1 MANTVERTPPR
12 QSVVTGASSG
22 LGLAFAEHLAQAG
35 SDLVLVARDQ
45 SRLEAC
51 AGDLAATHG
60 VKVRTIP
67 ADLSN
72 SVAAGRVFSQLR
84 DWDVTADVLVNNAG
98 FNVYGRFEETRLERE
113 IEMIRL
119 HTIAVAQLT
128 KGFLLDR
135 KRTHRNRIVNVSSIA
150 ALVPGPFVS
159 VHFATRAHLLSFSL
173 ALAEEYRGTDVDVTC
188 LCPGPMRTDFFR
200 RAGMSDVRL
209 ASGWPMQT
217 MSPSEVA
224 KDGFDAMMKGK
235 RMTIPGWRNK
245 LFSFA
250 AEMAP
255 RPLRSRFTKWIMDRV
270 EA

>member
-1 MANTVERTPPR
+1 MAANAKERSSPR
-12 QSVVTGASSG
+12 LSVVTGASSG
-22 LGLAFAEHLAQAG
+22 LGRAFAERLARAG

-51 AGDLAATHG
+51 ASDIATAHA
-60 VKVRTIP
+60 VKIKTIP
-67 ADLSN
+67 VDLSN
-72 SVAAGRVFSQLR
+72 EVAAGGVFARLR
-84 DWDVTADVLVNNAG
+84 DWEMTADVLVNNAG
-98 FNVYGRFEETRLERE
+98 FNVYGRFEDSNLEKE

-119 HTIAVAQLT
+119 HAIAVTQLT
-128 KGFLLDR
+128 KDFLRDR
-135 KRTHRNRIVNVSSIA
+135 QRTRWNRIVNVSSVA

-200 RAGMSDVRL
+200 RAGMNDVRL
-209 ASGWPMQT
+209 ASGWPMQS
-217 MSPSEVA
+217 MSPSDVA
-224 KDGFDAMMKGK
+224 RDGFIAMMKGK
-235 RMTIPGWRNK
+235 RMTIPGWPNK

-255 RPLRSRFTKWIMDRV
+255 RPLKSRFTKWIMDRV
-270 EA
+270 